1 MQSHDHSQRHFESS
15 VSDGGGAP
23 TTATASSEPLLTPG
37 FPALGD
43 VIKLVDEAYGLQRT
57 EALTAHILAE
67 LPTIIE
73 RIRADLPSEF
83 VRVSKQG
90 YRRLELHHSVLHGYQ
105 IMAMVWGPGQGT
117 AIHDHNDLWGVEAV
131 VLGELQVARYR
142 IRDVAGTALRLE
154 PAELVELRSGDIET
168 IDADQG
174 LHLCR
179 NPSNREVAVSLHVYR
194 RPLDEFGIY
203 VDDGDGWYGR
213 REHFARTEASAA

>member
-1 MQSHDHSQRHFESS
+1 MQFHDHSQRHFESS
-15 VSDGGGAP
+15 VSGGGRAQ
-23 TTATASSEPLLTPG
+23 TTASSEPKLAPT
-37 FPALGD
+37 FPALGEI
-43 VIKLVDEAYGLQRT
+43 IKLVDEAYGLQRT

-67 LPTIIE
+67 LPTIIG
-73 RIRADLPSEF
+73 RIGADLPSEF
-83 VRVSKQG
+83 VRVSKHG

-131 VLGELQVARYR
+131 VLGELQIARYR
-142 IRDVAGTALRLE
+142 IADVAGKALRLE

-179 NPSNREVAVSLHVYR
+179 NPSNREIVVSLHVYR
-194 RPLDEFGIY
+194 RPLDDFGIY

-213 REHFARTEASAA
+213 REHFPLTEAPAA